1 MLPSPLCS
9 WPYLSS
15 VWHLPYV
22 FQRKSKGFPSSC
34 SVTLSLR
41 VSNVAFECRSCLQ
54 AGWPFPWR
62 VHFWEP
68 FSRIHPWP
76 PFPCVQRMWIFHIL
90 YRTFGWHYWHIWNR
104 QPRILPSL
112 TSARISSSVLPTPTT
127 LSSLNTPWLLSATT
141 TLVEPERFFFLRTNM
156 PQR

>member
-1 MLPSPLCS
+1 MKMTQYNHFICHFYCHFSEFSHILLSAGHDVPEEVWRPL
-9 WPYLSS
+9 LI
-15 VWHLPYV
+15 
-22 FQRKSKGFPSSC
+22 FFSKIISC
-34 SVTLSLR
+34 
-41 VSNVAFECRSCLQ
+41 CLQ